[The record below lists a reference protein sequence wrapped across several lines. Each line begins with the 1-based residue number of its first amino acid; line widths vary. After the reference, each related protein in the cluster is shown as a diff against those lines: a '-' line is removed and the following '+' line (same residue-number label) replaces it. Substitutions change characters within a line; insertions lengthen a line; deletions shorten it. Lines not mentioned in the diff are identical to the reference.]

1 MKALLSIKPQFV
13 KEIMAGRKKYEYRK
27 KIFKQDV
34 DSVLIYASMP
44 VGRIVGEF
52 TIGEII
58 SDSPMKI
65 WKETKEYSGISF
77 DDYEKYFDGKQDAY
91 AIQIKNVEVYDKPIN
106 PYDKFEN
113 FIAPQS
119 YKYVDSDF
127 IFNLTH
133 NKIMS

>member
-1 MKALLSIKPQFV
+1 
-13 KEIMAGRKKYEYRK
+13 MAGRKKYEYRK

-77 DDYEKYFDGKQDAY
+77 DDYEKYFNGKQDAY

>member
-77 DDYEKYFDGKQDAY
+77 DDYEKYFNGKQDAY